1 MLAATTTVLLR
12 QTVRAPLNSQGKA
25 LVEDDG
31 FLKEHFGECTGL
43 WGYACP
49 HRLPRVAQS
58 REEPDDHSCCH
69 LAGSPW
75 WGAEA
80 ACPPGKERPGT
91 ERIGGEERVWG
102 RVRDQSVSS
111 LAWRHEAGSWHETG
125 QSSRLCSSVKDS

>member
-1 MLAATTTVLLR
+1 M
-12 QTVRAPLNSQGKA
+12 
-25 LVEDDG
+25 D
-31 FLKEHFGECTGL
+31 FLKNILVSTGL

-80 ACPPGKERPGT
+80 ACHPGEGETRT
-91 ERIGGEERVWG
+91 EGIGGEEGVWG

-111 LAWRHEAGSWHETG
+111 LAWRREAGSWHETG